1 MTPRFPNPAAW
12 DGNPTFLVDSVRSI
26 LSISQADP
34 DVQNRLVPLSY
45 AVTTLVREHL
55 DEELPFDDVDQTTV
69 IPDPITQACVY
80 ALLEA
85 YRRKDSM
92 FGIIGAWSADGIA
105 VRVSRDWLDGVK
117 AVLQPYRE
125 RFGVA

>member
-1 MTPRFPNPAAW
+1 MGPRFPNPAAW

-26 LSISQADP
+26 LSIGPTDP

-45 AVTTLVREHL
+45 AVTSLVREHL
-55 DEELPFDDVDQTTV
+55 DEALPFDDIDQTKV

-85 YRRKDSM
+85 YRRKDAP
-92 FGIIGAWSADGIA
+92 FGIIGAWSSDGVA

-117 AVLQPYRE
+117 AALQPYRE

>member
-26 LSISQADP
+26 LSIGPADP

-55 DEELPFDDVDQTTV
+55 DETLPFDDVDQTTV

-92 FGIIGAWSADGIA
+92 FGIIGAWSSDGIA

>member
-1 MTPRFPNPAAW
+1 MAPRFPNPTPW

-26 LSISQADP
+26 LQIGPTDP
-34 DVQNRLVPLSY
+34 DVAGRLTPLAY

-55 DEELPFDDVDQTTV
+55 DQAIPFDDLEQTEP
-69 IPDPITQACVY
+69 IPDPITQASVY

-85 YRRKDSM
+85 YRRKDAP
-92 FGIIGAWSADGIA
+92 FGIIGAWSSDGVA

-117 AVLQPYRE
+117 AALQPYRE
-125 RFGVA
+125 RWGVA